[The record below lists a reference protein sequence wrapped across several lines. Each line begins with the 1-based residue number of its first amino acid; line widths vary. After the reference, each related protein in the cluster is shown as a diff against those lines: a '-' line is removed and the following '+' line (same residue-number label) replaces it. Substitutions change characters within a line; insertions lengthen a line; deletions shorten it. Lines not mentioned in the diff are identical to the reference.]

1 MTVRVVTKHPR
12 YGAVGTDL
20 SDLPPGEQRL
30 AVLSGYARDESETPA
45 PADPA
50 SGGVQQVVERLDAA
64 FARNDVAAVRAV
76 LDAEYAGQNRAT
88 VRKWADEHLPS
99 GQDGGTE

>member
-20 SDLPPGEQRL
+20 SDLTPGEQRL
-30 AVLSGYARDESETPA
+30 AVLSGYARDESAAEPGTPTSA
-45 PADPA
+45 
-50 SGGVQQVVERLDAA
+50 GVQQVIAQLDAA
-64 FARNDVAAVRAV
+64 FARNDVVEVRRILAA
-76 LDAEYAGQNRAT
+76 EQAGQNRAT

-99 GQDGGTE
+99 AQDGGTE